1 MKEDIL
7 ITGAG
12 GMVGSYFSVG
22 TRLDRT
28 ALDVANLSAVV
39 DACRAVKPSTIV
51 HLAAYNDLAA
61 AEQDATQAYMVNAVG
76 TFNMALA
83 AREVGAKL
91 VYVSTS
97 GVFDGI
103 KKEPYAEGDTP
114 NPVNAY
120 GRTKY
125 LGELAVKGVLEDFI
139 VVRTSWVFGGGP
151 SRDKKFVGKMLARP
165 GHQEPFRAVSDR
177 RGSPTYAKDLAA
189 AILKLIEED
198 RRGVV
203 HVGGAPATRYDVAKE
218 VATLAGLTA
227 PVEPALAAD
236 FPSVYQSGEN
246 ESMEV
251 GIRMRPWQEGLAEYI
266 NTEWK
271 TGRN

>member
-1 MKEDIL
+1 MKENIL

-12 GMVGSYFSVG
+12 GMVGSYFDSG
-22 TRLDRT
+22 IRLDRT
-28 ALDVANLSAVV
+28 ALDITNLAAVRE
-39 DACRAVKPSTIV
+39 ACRAAKPSATV

-61 AEQDATQAYMVNAVG
+61 AEADPTQAYMVNTVG

-97 GVFDGI
+97 GVFDGT
-103 KKEPYAEGDTP
+103 KKEPYVESDTP

-125 LGELAVKGVLEDFI
+125 LGELAVKGVLEDYLI
-139 VVRTSWVFGGGP
+139 VRTSWVFGGGP
-151 SRDKKFVGKMLARP
+151 LRDKKFVGKMLRQQ
-165 GHQEPFRAVSDR
+165 GNEPFRATTDR

-189 AILKLIEED
+189 AILKFIEED
-198 RRGVV
+198 RRGIV
-203 HVGGAPATRYDVAKE
+203 HAGGAAATRFDVARE
-218 VATLAGLTA
+218 VAAIAGLGA

-246 ESMEV
+246 ESMEPSTY
-251 GIRMRPWQEGLAEYI
+251 MRPWQEGLAEYI
-266 NTEWK
+266 KTEWK
-271 TGRN
+271 MGGN